1 MTEKLYDKDAYLHTF
16 FAKVEECLKVGD
28 VYEVVLDKTAFFP
41 ESGGQSADVGKIGQA
56 DVFDVQISADGTI
69 KHFINKV
76 IEVGAQYEC
85 FIDFEKRF
93 RKMQNHTGEHIVSG
107 IVHSLYGYDNVGFH
121 LGSHDVTMDYNG
133 MLNRED
139 ILKIEYLANKACAE
153 NIKVIAKYPNEA
165 ELKDITYRSK
175 IELKENVRIVEIPG
189 YDVCACCA
197 PHVERTGAVG
207 MIKLLD
213 FIKYKGGVR
222 VHMKCGFDAL
232 DDYNDK
238 YSNVADISESL
249 SVKQTEAFAAVR
261 KLEND
266 LAAQKRKSAFFTEKY
281 IIGKIEALPYKEG
294 NILVFEDELDVEA
307 QRKAAN
313 IGKKHCSGVFAICCG
328 NDCDG
333 YRYILSS
340 KIIKLKAYLKEKIFL
355 PGGGGGSDEMAQ
367 GMFKCTKAEIE
378 KAFLIK

>member
-1 MTEKLYDKDAYLHTF
+1 MTEKLYDKDAYLNIF
-16 FAKVEECLKVGD
+16 AAKVEECLKVGD
-28 VYEVVLDKTAFFP
+28 KYEVILDKTAFFP

-56 DVFDVQISADGTI
+56 VVSDVQILSDGTI
-69 KHFINKV
+69 KHITNTV
-76 IEVGAQYEC
+76 LEEGTQYEC
-85 FIDFEKRF
+85 CIDFEKRF

-107 IVHSLYGYDNVGFH
+107 LVHSLYGYDNVGFH

-133 MLNRED
+133 VLNRED
-139 ILKIEYLANKACAE
+139 ILKIEYLSNKACAE
-153 NIKVIAKYPNEA
+153 NIKVVAKYPNEA
-165 ELKDITYRSK
+165 ELKNITYRSK
-175 IELKENVRIVEIPG
+175 LELKENVRIVEIPG

-207 MIKLLD
+207 MVKLLD

-238 YSNVADISESL
+238 YSNIADISESL

-261 KLEND
+261 KLENE
-266 LAAQKRKSAFFTEKY
+266 LAAQKRKSAYFTEKY
-281 IIGKIEALPYKEG
+281 IIGKIEALPYKDG
-294 NILVFEDELDVEA
+294 NILAFEDELDVEA

-313 IGKKHCSGVFAICCG
+313 IGKKRCSGVFAICCG

-333 YRYILSS
+333 YKYIISS
-340 KIIKLKAYLKEKIFL
+340 ESIKLKAYFKEKIYL

-378 KAFLIK
+378 KAFLEK